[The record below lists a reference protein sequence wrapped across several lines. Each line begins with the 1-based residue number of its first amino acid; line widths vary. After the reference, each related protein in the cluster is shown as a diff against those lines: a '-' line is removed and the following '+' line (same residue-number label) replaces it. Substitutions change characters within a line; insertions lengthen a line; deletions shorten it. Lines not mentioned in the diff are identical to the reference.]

1 MTDLIFK
8 ILFTTFS
15 TFLFFVIG
23 LSDGKHIGWCECFD
37 MLEDDD

>member
-15 TFLFFVIG
+15 TFLFFLIG
-23 LSDGKHIGWCECFD
+23 FEKGKEHAKNLIDLGYS
-37 MLEDDD
+37 L